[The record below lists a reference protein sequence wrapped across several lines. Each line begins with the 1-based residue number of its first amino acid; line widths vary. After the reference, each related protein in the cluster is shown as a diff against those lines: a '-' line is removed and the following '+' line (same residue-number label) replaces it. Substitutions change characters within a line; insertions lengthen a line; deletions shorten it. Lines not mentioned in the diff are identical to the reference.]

1 MSSES
6 ATTAGPSSTASPV
19 IESNEVIDSYHQ
31 LLQDGVKLQKE
42 LEAYYLRQEAYIRSR
57 VAVLD
62 EMQEN
67 IADERRCLEVQHQE
81 CRAQISASRKQS
93 SGLLS
98 DEEKVMRAV
107 QQTRPTLQAQG
118 DEMDRRLKELQREKE
133 TEDAALMTAMAR
145 QDALRDEEASL
156 TSRER
161 QKQREEEELQRALA
175 EMGSLHREMEERK
188 KSLMRKHETV
198 AQWDRTL
205 ESRERELTRCQ
216 DQLQEDLKLLEI
228 DEAALGI
235 HPMQRHAVAP
245 AVSQRTVM
253 DDHDMSI
260 DHDGACEEIDYEE

>member
-1 MSSES
+1 MSTENAAS
-6 ATTAGPSSTASPV
+6 AGPSLTALPATEDS
-19 IESNEVIDSYHQ
+19 EVVDTYKQ
-31 LLQDGVKLQKE
+31 LLQDGMKLQKE

-67 IADERRCLEVQHQE
+67 IADERRCLEIQHQE
-81 CRAQISASRKQS
+81 CRAQISAARRQS

-98 DEEKVMRAV
+98 DEQKVMRAV
-107 QQTRPTLQAQG
+107 QQAHPKLQAQ
-118 DEMDRRLKELQREKE
+118 EAEIDRRLEELQQEKE
-133 TEDAALMTAMAR
+133 KEDASLIAAMAR
-145 QDALRDEEASL
+145 QEALREDEALL

-161 QKQREEEELQRALA
+161 QKQREEEELQRALS
-175 EMGSLHREMEERK
+175 EMTSLHREMEERR

-205 ESRERELTRCQ
+205 ESRERELTCYQ
-216 DQLQEDLKLLEI
+216 DQLQEQLKLLED

-235 HPMQRHAVAP
+235 HPLQRHAVAP
-245 AVSQRTVM
+245 AVSQRTVV

-260 DHDGACEEIDYEE
+260 DHDGACEEIDYEV